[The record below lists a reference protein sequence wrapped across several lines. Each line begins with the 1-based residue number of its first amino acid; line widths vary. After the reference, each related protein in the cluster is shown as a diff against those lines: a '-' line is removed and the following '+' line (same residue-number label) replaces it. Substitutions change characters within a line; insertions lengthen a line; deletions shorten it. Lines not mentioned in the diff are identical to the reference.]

1 MLDEQA
7 ILSCIEHTMV
17 ADARVIRAAE
27 LQLYEIEKEAGFT
40 VFLLKIVSNQ
50 DIALNVRMS
59 AAIYFKNKVQRSWRT
74 ENSNEKVHI
83 GDISEDE
90 GKMIKEN
97 IIPILI
103 NNCENNHIRPHLAEA
118 IKYILTRSTS
128 WDLSSTVIELLNTG
142 KSEYVYAGLL
152 LVFQMCSAHRYD
164 MTGKRD
170 QIDNFIISVF
180 PTIETLLSN
189 LVSETDYRSSELLY
203 LILKSFK
210 YGCLNNYPQYFNDME
225 KLNSWI
231 KLHLFLCAKPLPKEV
246 LELDYA
252 DRSLDKRVKVNKWGF
267 GNLNKFIHRYSRS
280 TKQISEEFVQYIYNN
295 LCPEIIQ
302 EYFTIIQSWKE
313 GSLWL
318 SESSLYY
325 LVQLFEKCLI
335 YDGLYSLIEPHLQVF
350 IENVVFTCLCASPQ
364 SVELFQDD
372 EEEYT
377 RRYFDMNKEGS
388 TADVAAVD
396 FIFVVGH
403 KRPEKLNIVLPFVNN
418 VLNEFVSS
426 PTLENA
432 YRQEGAMRMISTL
445 FSFFDSNTET
455 IEGLFVH
462 FISKIIG
469 QDKYPFL
476 VARGLE
482 TIANFDS
489 PFTSMETLSLI
500 YEMTYNHLL
509 NSTVLPI
516 QIEAA
521 DALKTLIV
529 SNPDIHPHISSQ
541 IPGIME
547 RLLKLSKE
555 FEIDTIAEVMEAL
568 VERFSD
574 ELTPFANDLA
584 SNLAEQFLKVARSMV
599 ENNGGSGSSGNAY
612 SMGDQDQEIQASSLL
627 QTMTTMVM
635 SMNKVSLT
643 TQFVPVCKFVI
654 QNAQIIL
661 LTEIVDLIDALALSS
676 KTLYNQFTPE
686 IWDLFH
692 DIMDS
697 FETYALDYFESYEV
711 FFETVVLFGFPQDQT
726 FVNPFLQVL
735 SVKLQSDIDY
745 DVDSVMMILQMYA
758 LSMKDIPLFDECIKF
773 GFARQEELGLDQ
785 KELIKLFL
793 AYLSVKTAE
802 TLNIMESNGITLDF
816 FKIWFDCSLTSVFGI
831 KLQIMAILNLLQM
844 TDLPGSVVGFI
855 SAFANR
861 LVKLVEQ
868 LPKAIRRHQLVSE
881 GNGDET
887 GGSEGGNTDE
897 LNPEEEDAFYED
909 LEDDFKETPL
919 DEINSFNEVYQFFQL
934 LKNNNTVRYEEIINS
949 LTEENRSSLEVILN
963 FVSEKNQ
970 Q

>member
-1 MLDEQA
+1 MLDEQV

-17 ADARVIRAAE
+17 ADASIIRAAE

-50 DIALNVRMS
+50 EIALNVRMS

-74 ENSNEKVHI
+74 ENSNEKVHVGDI
-83 GDISEDE
+83 GDDE
-90 GKMIKEN
+90 GNMIKEN

-118 IKYILTRSTS
+118 IRYILTRSAS
-128 WDLSSTVIELLNTG
+128 WDLSSTVIELLKTG
-142 KSEYVYAGLL
+142 KTEYIYAGLL

-170 QIDNFIISVF
+170 QIDNFIIAVF
-180 PTIETLLSN
+180 PTIETLLSD
-189 LVSETDYRSSELLY
+189 LVSGTDYRSSELLY

-231 KLHLFLCAKPLPKEV
+231 KLHLFICAKPLPKEV

-280 TKQISEEFVQYIYNN
+280 TKQISENFVQYIYHT

-302 EYFTIIQSWKE
+302 EYFKIIQSWRD

-335 YDGLYSLIEPHLQVF
+335 YDGLYSLIEPHLQAF
-350 IENVVFTCLCASPQ
+350 IENVIFTCLCASPQ
-364 SVELFQDD
+364 SVELLQDD

-418 VLNEFVSS
+418 VLNEFVSL
-426 PTLENA
+426 PNLENA

-445 FSFFDSNTET
+445 FSFFDSNTEA
-455 IEGLFVH
+455 IEGLFAH

-469 QDKYPFL
+469 QEKYPFL

-489 PFTSMETLSLI
+489 PFTNMETLSMI

-509 NSTVLPI
+509 NSTILPI

-521 DALKTLIV
+521 DALKTLIS

-541 IPGIME
+541 VPGIME

-555 FEIDTIAEVMEAL
+555 FEIDTIAEVMESL

-584 SNLAEQFLKVARSMV
+584 SNLADQFLKVARSMV
-599 ENNGGSGSSGNAY
+599 ENSGSGGSGGSGSGGAY

-643 TQFVPVCKFVI
+643 AQFVPVCKFVI

-661 LTEIVDLIDALALSS
+661 LTEIVDLMDALALSAKS
-676 KTLYNQFTPE
+676 LYKQFTPE

-692 DIMDS
+692 DVMDS

-711 FFETVVLFGFPQDQT
+711 FFETVVLYGFPQDQT
-726 FVNPFLQVL
+726 FVTAFLQVL
-735 SVKLQSDIDY
+735 CVKLQSDIDY
-745 DVDSVMMILQMYA
+745 DVESVMMILQMYA
-758 LSMKDIPLFDECIKF
+758 LSMRDTPLFEECVKY
-773 GFARQEELGLDQ
+773 GYARQEELGVDE
-785 KELIKLFL
+785 KELVKLIL
-793 AYLSVKTAE
+793 AYLSVKPVD
-802 TLNIMESNGITLDF
+802 TLKVMESNGITLDF
-816 FKIWFDCSLTSVFGI
+816 FKRWFDCSLSSVFGI
-831 KLQIMAILNLLQM
+831 KLEIMAILQLLQM
-844 TDLPGSVVGFI
+844 DDLPGSVSGYLG
-855 SAFANR
+855 AFGNK

-868 LPKAIRRHQLVSE
+868 LPKAIRRHQLISE
-881 GNGDET
+881 GNGSSDDL
-887 GGSEGGNTDE
+887 S
-897 LNPEEEDAFYED
+897 PEEEDIFYED

-919 DEINSFNEVYQFFQL
+919 DEINSFKEVYEFFQL
-934 LKNNNTVRYEEIINS
+934 LKNNNVARYEGIINS
-949 LTEENRSSLEVILN
+949 LTEENKSSLEVILS
-963 FVSEKNQ
+963 FVSEKAN
-970 Q
+970 